1 MALPRPAATPSRRA
15 GHILLVVLLL
25 LTPLLA
31 LEVGVRLLVATHRLP
46 VAPAHTRE
54 FEVTWTNLSRGA
66 APDVLILGDSVSQ
79 QGIEPTVLGR
89 RAGRALGETV
99 SVFNAASPGGT
110 VSVNRV
116 LVEQLAREGRLPR
129 VAIVG
134 IYPGTLKNDLTYT
147 EFFGRSPMGGIFGDC
162 ELEATLEGTLA
173 CRLNGLSLAWRWRG
187 QLDRIATSLVDPV
200 PLRMHSGGLRLRQ
213 DGFREGRG
221 VPLSRL
227 DAQLAQA
234 NLDRRLFAFPP
245 EVLAGYARLV
255 DELRENDVAIVAVQ
269 IPDTPVLE
277 AGMEAYQPGRLQM
290 MADAV
295 AQIEAA
301 TGLDF
306 IEIEAFGSWWADGM
320 ARNFNHLSA
329 EGAKA
334 FTAQLWEVDAFREQ
348 LLAALR

>member
-1 MALPRPAATPSRRA
+1 MASPRPSATPSRRA
-15 GHILLVVLLL
+15 GRILLVALLL
-25 LTPLLA
+25 VIPLLA
-31 LEVGVRLLVATHRLP
+31 LEAGVRLLVATHRLP
-46 VAPAHTRE
+46 FAPAHTRE
-54 FEVTWTNLSRGA
+54 FEVMWTNLSRGP

-79 QGIEPTVLGR
+79 QGIEPAVLGR
-89 RAGRALGETV
+89 RAGRALGRTV
-99 SVFNAASPGGT
+99 TIFNAASPGGT
-110 VSVNRV
+110 VSVNRA
-116 LVEQLAREGRLPR
+116 LVEQLAREGRLPK

-147 EFFGRSPMGGIFGDC
+147 EFLGRSPMGGIFGDC
-162 ELEATLEGTLA
+162 ELEGTLEGTLA
-173 CRLNGLSLAWRWRG
+173 CRLNGISLAWRWRG
-187 QLDRIATSLVDPV
+187 QLDRIATSFVDPV
-200 PLRMHSGGLRLRQ
+200 PLQMRSDGLLLRQ

-245 EVLAGYARLV
+245 EVLAGYERLIDV
-255 DELRENDVAIVAVQ
+255 LRDNRVAIVAIQ

-290 MADAV
+290 MVDAV
-295 AQIEAA
+295 ADIEAT

-306 IEIEAFGSWWADGM
+306 IKVEAFGSWWADGM